1 MSLILTA
8 TPIHQS
14 ILSYTHYIGAKVPI
28 FMTNMMMQFHVNFD
42 GMDCLW
48 AQYYKPYHDRYRI
61 EKDVLVRVRTN
72 TPYAKRSATQKL
84 Y

>member
-1 MSLILTA
+1 
-8 TPIHQS
+8 
-14 ILSYTHYIGAKVPI
+14 
-28 FMTNMMMQFHVNFD
+28 MTNMMMQFHVNFD